1 MDIAVVTGT
10 STGIGFATSVHLAR
24 HGYRV
29 FAGMRNLDK
38 AGPLR
43 AAAAEAKVPVEV
55 IPLDVTSTESVGRA
69 FAIASAQG
77 PVDVLVNNAGI
88 GGATPLE
95 LTPDDEHRR
104 MFETNYFGAI
114 RCIQAVLPA
123 MRERRRGT
131 IVNVT
136 SIGGRVATPNQIA
149 YSASKWALECAG
161 EALAHEVRRFGVRV
175 VNVEPGVV
183 MTSIFENSKEATR
196 YDKTSP
202 YQPIMRRNGKLF
214 AAGFRD
220 PARPEDVAETIL
232 TAITS
237 KEYRLRWLVGK
248 DAVGLSRGRASI
260 SDETWVAMGDDLT
273 DEEYNR
279 LFFEYFGIRLYRPRA
294 PWRRSRLHGT
304 GGLALLGRGGGGGL
318 GCGHPRAMLVAPVLR
333 RLLRERQLLGVRLRG
348 RLHDGPGRR
357 RRRLRRRHLRERGG
371 GEGAD
376 GNERECDPVH
386 G

>member
-1 MDIAVVTGT
+1 MEIAVVTGT
-10 STGIGFATSVHLAR
+10 STGIGFATSLHLAR

-29 FAGMRNLDK
+29 FAGMRNLGK
-38 AGPLR
+38 AEPLR
-43 AAAAEAKVPVEV
+43 AAAAEASLPVEV
-55 IPLDVTSTESVGRA
+55 IPLDVTSTASVDRA
-69 FAIASAQG
+69 LETVSTHG

-95 LTPDDEHRR
+95 LQPEDEHRR

-114 RCIQAVLPA
+114 RCIRAVLPA

-136 SIGGRVATPNQIA
+136 SIAGRVATPNQIA

-183 MTSIFENSKEATR
+183 MTSIFENSAEATR

-232 TAITS
+232 AAITS
-237 KEYRLRWLVGK
+237 GEYRLRWLVGK
-248 DAVGLSRGRASI
+248 DAVGLAEGRAGM
-260 SDETWVAMGDDLT
+260 SDEAWVAMGDDLP
-273 DEEYNR
+273 DEDYNR
-279 LFFEYFGIRLYRPRA
+279 RFFEHFGIRL
-294 PWRRSRLHGT
+294 
-304 GGLALLGRGGGGGL
+304 
-318 GCGHPRAMLVAPVLR
+318 
-333 RLLRERQLLGVRLRG
+333 
-348 RLHDGPGRR
+348 
-357 RRRLRRRHLRERGG
+357 
-371 GEGAD
+371 
-376 GNERECDPVH
+376 
-386 G
+386 